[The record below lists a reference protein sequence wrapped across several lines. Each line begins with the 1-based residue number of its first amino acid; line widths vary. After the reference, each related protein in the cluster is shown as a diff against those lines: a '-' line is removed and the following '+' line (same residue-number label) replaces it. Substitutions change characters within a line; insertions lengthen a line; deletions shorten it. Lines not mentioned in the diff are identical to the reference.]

1 MNHEVTYAEVK
12 GRNGLSPSQ
21 RGGAGINFIANENG
35 DVIRAVLFTNVQQQR
50 YTDYIDERIIKYE
63 AEDQVYLKTLDKQG
77 HKQMRKK
84 PKPIRGCG
92 LNAGLAGRNKT
103 LNTAIKASNHR
114 LPVTLIDRNPAS
126 GLWYER
132 TTSAFVTDFVLEE
145 HDDRGYFTIHH
156 LFIPRDVLPVP
167 YNAGNGAM
175 VVQQPNT
182 LVQLFRCV
190 AYLARWWY
198 YVYVDRHRII

>member
-12 GRNGLSPSQ
+12 RRNGLSPSQ
-21 RGGAGINFIANENG
+21 RGGPGINFIANQNG
-35 DVIRAVLFTNVQQQR
+35 VIRVVLFTNKDQQR

-63 AEDQVYLKTLDKQG
+63 AEDQVYLKRLDAQGNKQL
-77 HKQMRKK
+77 RKN

-92 LNAGLAGRNKT
+92 LHAGLAGRNDT
-103 LNTAIKASNHR
+103 LNNAIQASNHR
-114 LPVTLIDRNPAS
+114 LPVTLIDRNPVS

-156 LFIPRDVLPVP
+156 LFIPREILPIP
-167 YNAGNGAM
+167 YNAGNGAL

-182 LVQLFRCV
+182 LMQLFRGV
-190 AYLARWWY
+190 AYIARWWY
-198 YVYVDRHRII
+198 HVYVDRHHRI

>member
-21 RGGAGINFIANENG
+21 RGGPGINFIANENG
-35 DVIRAVLFTNVQQQR
+35 VIRAVLFTNVQQQR

-63 AEDQVYLKTLDKQG
+63 AEDQVYLKRLDAHGNKQL
-77 HKQMRKK
+77 RKN

-92 LNAGLAGRNKT
+92 LHAGLAGRNET
-103 LNTAIKASNHR
+103 MNNAIKASNHR

-132 TTSAFVTDFVLEE
+132 TTSAFVTDFILEE
-145 HDDRGYFTIHH
+145 NDDRGYFTIHH

-167 YNAGNGAM
+167 YNAGNGAL
-175 VVQQPNT
+175 VVQEPNT

>member
-12 GRNGLSPSQ
+12 GRNGLSPNQ
-21 RGGAGINFIANENG
+21 RGGAGINWIANENG
-35 DVIRAVLFTNVQQQR
+35 DVIRAVLFTNKDQQR

-63 AEDQVYLKTLDKQG
+63 AEDQVYLKTLDKHG
-77 HKQMRKK
+77 NKQLRKK

-103 LNTAIKASNHR
+103 VNNAIKASNHR
-114 LPVTLIDRNPAS
+114 LPVTLIDRNPVS
-126 GLWYER
+126 ELWYER

-145 HDDRGYFTIHH
+145 YDDRGYFTIHH
-156 LFIPRDVLPVP
+156 LFIPRDVLPLP
-167 YNAGNGAM
+167 YNAGNGAL

-182 LVQLFRCV
+182 LVQLLRTISYVARC
-190 AYLARWWY
+190 WY
-198 YVYVDRHRII
+198 YTFMSIDIA